1 MRSPILTLALLA
13 GMAAAGQAQESSCI
27 AQIKFPAVGR
37 WAEYKALYDKKPYTI
52 RYAVVGSEKR
62 EGKDLKWVE
71 LKMLGESKDKNLI
84 YQMLVPGSP
93 TEMGNVQE
101 VVFKPGQKP
110 AMKMNGAMLS
120 MVRGQMEKQSI
131 LSELCKDVALIGS
144 ESVTVPAGK
153 FKTSHFRSE
162 KYKSD
167 SWVSPDVPFALVKSV
182 GEKHDM
188 ALVAVGAGAKPSIT
202 EKPQEMP
209 VMGGPS
215 KN

>member
-1 MRSPILTLALLA
+1 MRSLILTSALLA
-13 GMAAAGQAQESSCI
+13 GMAAAGHAQDSCI
-27 AQIKFPAVGR
+27 EQIKFPAVGR

-62 EGKDLKWVE
+62 EGQDLKWVE
-71 LKMLGESKDKNLI
+71 LKMRGEDKDKNLI

-101 VVFKPGQKP
+101 IVFKPGQKP
-110 AMKMNGAMLS
+110 AMKMSGAMLS

-131 LSELCKDVALIGS
+131 LSELCKDVALVGS

-153 FKTSHFRSE
+153 FQTSHFRSE

-167 SWVSPDVPFALVKSV
+167 SWVSPEVPFALVKSV
-182 GEKHDM
+182 GDKHDM
-188 ALVAVGAGAKPSIT
+188 ALVAVGSGAKPSIT